1 MGDMEREKMRE
12 EFSLEEISKIVDL
25 NEKEIEEFESEG
37 IIDFTNV
44 EKKMLSSKDL
54 EKIKSA
60 AALKKDMGVNAAGI
74 DIILQMKEKLMSLQ
88 EEFEKLLEE
97 IKNKN

>member
-37 IIDFTNV
+37 IIDFTNA

-74 DIILQMKEKLMSLQ
+74 DIILQMKEKLVSLQ

-97 IKNKN
+97 IKDKK

>member
-1 MGDMEREKMRE
+1 MKE

-37 IIDFTNV
+37 IIDFTNDQ
-44 EKKMLSSKDL
+44 KRTLSSKDL
-54 EKIKSA
+54 EKIKAA
-60 AALKKDMGVNAAGI
+60 AALKKDMGVNPAGI

-88 EEFEKLLEE
+88 EEFEQLLEE
-97 IKNKN
+97 MKNKN